1 MSKLLR
7 IEWTMCDAAL
17 QDWID
22 EWETDTGTCY
32 DRNASRR
39 DFTDMLLAEIVKAF
53 PAPIEVKVRW
63 VFQVYSLVSYGD
75 RRRIEFDNLLL
86 ADDSLEADG
95 VRQVIEEIEHICLE
109 QDTEWLVRAKE
120 AT

>member
-22 EWETDTGTCY
+22 GLEADTKMCY

-39 DFTDMLLAEIVKAF
+39 NFTDMLLAEIVKAF
-53 PAPIEVKVRW
+53 PAPIEVKVR
-63 VFQVYSLVSYGD
+63 
-75 RRRIEFDNLLL
+75 
-86 ADDSLEADG
+86 
-95 VRQVIEEIEHICLE
+95 
-109 QDTEWLVRAKE
+109 
-120 AT
+120 

>member
-1 MSKLLR
+1 MPKLLR

-22 EWETDTGTCY
+22 GLEADTKMCY

-39 DFTDMLLAEIVKAF
+39 NFTDMLVATIVRVF
-53 PAPIEVKVRW
+53 PAPVEVEIRW
-63 VFQVYSLVSYGD
+63 VFQADSLVSYGD

-109 QDTEWLVRAKE
+109 QDTEWLV
-120 AT
+120 

>member
-32 DRNASRR
+32 DRDASRC

-53 PAPIEVKVRW
+53 PAPIEVKVR
-63 VFQVYSLVSYGD
+63 
-75 RRRIEFDNLLL
+75 
-86 ADDSLEADG
+86 
-95 VRQVIEEIEHICLE
+95 
-109 QDTEWLVRAKE
+109 
-120 AT
+120 

>member
-1 MSKLLR
+1 MPKLLR
-7 IEWTMCDAAL
+7 IEWTMCDAVL

-22 EWETDTGTCY
+22 GLEADTGMCY

-39 DFTDMLLAEIVKAF
+39 NFTDMLVATIVRVF
-53 PAPIEVKVRW
+53 PAPVEVEIRW
-63 VFQVYSLVSYGD
+63 VFQAYSLVSYGD